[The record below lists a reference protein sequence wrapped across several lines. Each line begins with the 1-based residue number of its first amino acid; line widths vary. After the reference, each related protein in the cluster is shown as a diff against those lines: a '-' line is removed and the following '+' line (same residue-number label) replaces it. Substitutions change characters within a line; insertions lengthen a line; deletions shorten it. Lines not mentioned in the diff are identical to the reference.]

1 VLVVSHRL
9 FDEMVSIPQSSRTM
23 RLLISWLFLATTSIA
38 AWAQTNVPPNV
49 RQLSLQDCI
58 EMALRHNLDLQ
69 IERYVPKI
77 ALYNLR
83 GAYGGYDPT
92 FSLSGQHDH
101 YESGSRF
108 SNGLTIPGSVTDDDS
123 FNSSLSGLSPIGTTY
138 SLQGNAVDTYGTS
151 AGSVVNRSSGSA
163 SVKQWV

>member
-1 VLVVSHRL
+1 MARDCRPSEKSGGKLDGTKQLSPCPIAVTKQPGTVLVLSHRL

-92 FSLSGQHDH
+92 FS
-101 YESGSRF
+101 
-108 SNGLTIPGSVTDDDS
+108 
-123 FNSSLSGLSPIGTTY
+123 
-138 SLQGNAVDTYGTS
+138 
-151 AGSVVNRSSGSA
+151 
-163 SVKQWV
+163 